1 MTMKMIRYIG
11 PKMRMKMINYI
22 CPKMKIKMISY
33 ICPDP
38 GQSEG
43 NGKQPN
49 NAKCLS
55 GLEGSY
61 IFNFLLYHLF
71 NFFGSEFNF

>member
-22 CPKMKIKMISY
+22 CPKMRIKMISY

-38 GQSEG
+38 GQSQYNREE
-43 NGKQPN
+43 PD
-49 NAKCLS
+49 NAKCFS
-55 GLEGSY
+55 KEGG
-61 IFNFLLYHLF
+61 ILF
-71 NFFGSEFNF
+71 QVIGFDYFRNSHWI